1 LLLEPPAQATAEAT
15 YSCPA
20 ALQVLPLF
28 ARLQAA
34 NGRLPA
40 VLALQELMQLA
51 EQQQRLDSQ
60 PVLAHAVDFDTAKAN
75 MYAAVQVAA
84 AATAAAAA
92 EQQGEAADS
101 MLHRFRGVRKTR
113 NISWEMRYAQRST
126 YFSTQLEAACAYD
139 LSLLAAGGRPKAG
152 GALNFPA
159 QTYNSEQVRRMAQYM
174 QAKEQQRQQQQQ
186 HVLQQEQ
193 QADPQQRHPGGKGQ
207 PAQSAPSAVGSLG
220 ERETRSNSST
230 WGLVRQLL
238 LSPTGRQLLVM
249 SPAAAEDRLQTLSSL
264 TGFSKHQLLQRFLGN
279 SSTHYSANVLRSSPA
294 RLEASAV
301 SLQQLLQLPHAG
313 LQSLL
318 QRAPSVLTYRTESMT
333 QKLSELLPALQSCC
347 EAAGYCL
354 VNSNL
359 DSWDSITSTSCEVW
373 GQHSSTGREG
383 IVSLQRAVLHTP
395 EVLLLS
401 AARVQQRL
409 AVLEGLCSQPG
420 REGLA
425 EQLRQVLG
433 TGGIGRW
440 LTAGKGRN
448 GRELC
453 AGKPIACSY
462 TTRNLFVSDVSGPS
476 LADVP
481 SVPTWFLY
489 VATAV
494 CFSAT
499 SASNCVNSS
508 ADEEAWPC

>member
-1 LLLEPPAQATAEAT
+1 M
-15 YSCPA
+15 
-20 ALQVLPLF
+20 
-28 ARLQAA
+28 
-34 NGRLPA
+34 
-40 VLALQELMQLA
+40 LALQELVQHA
-51 EQQQRLDSQ
+51 EQQQLLQDSE
-60 PVLAHAVDFDTAKAN
+60 PVLAPALDLATAKTS
-75 MYAAVQVAA
+75 MYVAVSAAA

-101 MLHRFRGVRKTR
+101 MVHRFRGVRTKTR
-113 NISWEMRYAQRST
+113 NISWEMRYAQSST
-126 YFSTQLEAACAYD
+126 HFATQLEAACAYD

-152 GALNFPA
+152 QALNFPA
-159 QTYNSEQVRRMAQYM
+159 QTYSSEQVRRMAQYM

-220 ERETRSNSST
+220 ERETRSDSSSSST
-230 WGLVRQLL
+230 WGFVRQLV
-238 LSPTGRQLLVM
+238 LSPAGRQFLIM
-249 SPAAAEDRLQTLSSL
+249 SPAAVEGRLQTLSSL
-264 TGFSKHQLLQRFLGN
+264 TGLSRHQLLQRFLGA
-279 SSTHYSANVLRSSPA
+279 SSTHYSAEVLRPSSD

-301 SLQQLLQLPHAG
+301 AVQQLLQLPHAG

-318 QRAPSVLTYRTESMT
+318 QRAPSVLAYRTESMT
-333 QKLSELLPALQSCC
+333 DKVAQLLPAFQSCC
-347 EAAGYCL
+347 EAAGY
-354 VNSNL
+354 SNC
-359 DSWDSITSTSCEVW
+359 DSWDSSTSTSCEVW

-383 IVSLQRAVLHTP
+383 VVSLQRAVLHTP

-409 AVLEGLCSQPG
+409 AVLEELCCQPG

-425 EQLRQVLG
+425 GQLREALG

-440 LTAGKGRN
+440 LTAGKTRN
-448 GRELC
+448 GRESC
-453 AGKPIACSY
+453 AGKRIACTY
-462 TTRNLFVSDVSGPS
+462 TPRKFSMSDVSGSS

-481 SVPTWFLY
+481 SVATCFLP
-489 VATAV
+489 VATAT

-508 ADEEAWPC
+508 ADEEAWHC